1 MSLGEE
7 RELPDDAS
15 KEGSDV
21 QRRRHHRLRPKVEA
35 RLSPGSSSLPQK
47 HACESDHPDLLLSRR
62 NTLASLN
69 IQDIQTGAELVA
81 AQTSSVDHQTTLVEF
96 QHNS

>member
-1 MSLGEE
+1 MMPPRRGATFE
-7 RELPDDAS
+7 DAAIT
-15 KEGSDV
+15 GSD
-21 QRRRHHRLRPKVEA
+21 RRSRQ
-35 RLSPGSSSLPQK
+35 GF
-47 HACESDHPDLLLSRR
+47 HPDLLLSRR

-81 AQTSSVDHQTTLVEF
+81 AQTSSVDHQTTLVES